1 MARAG
6 YNPQAGVTL
15 WQKMGTVTGSG
26 GGAPD
31 FLSTHPSDSSRV
43 QQIQALLPTVM
54 PLYQAARR

>member
-15 WQKMGTVTGSG
+15 WQKMGSASGSAG
-26 GGAPD
+26 GTPD

-43 QQIQALLPTVM
+43 QQIQSLLPTVM